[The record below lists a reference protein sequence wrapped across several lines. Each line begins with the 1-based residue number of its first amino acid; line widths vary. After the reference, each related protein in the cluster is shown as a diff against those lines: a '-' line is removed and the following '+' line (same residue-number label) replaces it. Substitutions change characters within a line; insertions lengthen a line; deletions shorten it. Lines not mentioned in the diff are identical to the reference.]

1 MGNFRNFI
9 SSRAWEVASVECGR
23 GTAEMA
29 KRRKRVVLSRSG
41 RQNYGHARDNRCQF
55 RRGNP
60 GCTVPGEPS
69 RNDSNVGTVRLRRK
83 QRRSEILDQHAAEG
97 GIDTNVGSD
106 ELDCQPEQIDRALE
120 PQNNGTQLLKSGA
133 AVEKLTL

>member
-1 MGNFRNFI
+1 MGNLRDFI

-29 KRRKRVVLSRSG
+29 KRRKRVVLSRTR
-41 RQNYGHARDNRCQF
+41 RQDYGHARDHRCQF
-55 RRGNP
+55 RRRNP

-83 QRRSEILDQHAAEG
+83 QRWSEIPHQHAAESG
-97 GIDTNVGSD
+97 TDANVSSD
-106 ELDCQPEQIDRALE
+106 ELDRQPEQIEQKDRAI
-120 PQNNGTQLLKSGA
+120 
-133 AVEKLTL
+133 